1 MFIYVKYL
9 DKLTDVKTSSRV
21 LLASVEVLNRHIDEY
36 NKEKRNV
43 YNKDLTLSQ
52 IVNHYINLDL
62 HVSLIK
68 SSISRITNPAMINR
82 IDKSDVERVE
92 TQLSEIGEIM
102 NKEEKEYNDIFKA
115 IEDVRKNKD
124 EENKNE

>member
-9 DKLTDVKTSSRV
+9 DKVTDVKTSSRV

-92 TQLSEIGEIM
+92 TQLSEISEIM